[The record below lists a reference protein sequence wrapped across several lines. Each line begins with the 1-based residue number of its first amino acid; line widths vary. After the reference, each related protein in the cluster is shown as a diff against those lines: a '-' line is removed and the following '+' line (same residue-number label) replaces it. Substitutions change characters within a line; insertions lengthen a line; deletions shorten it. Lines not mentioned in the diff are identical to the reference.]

1 MGMCASNSAFV
12 GYPIA
17 LQLFGPAASVVLAL
31 CALVESLLI
40 MPLSLASAEPHD
52 RAQGRSVLLQSLR
65 GLVKN
70 PMIIGMGAG
79 INFTAL
85 DAHLPALATTAIGL
99 VASAASPV
107 ALFVIGG
114 SLVGL
119 QLDGQRTDIATV
131 VIGKLI
137 LHPLAV
143 FAALW
148 LLPATD
154 ATLSSAAV
162 LFAGMPMLSIY
173 PVLSQKYGL
182 VGCSAA
188 APLAASVCSIATITV
203 LIALLHWMPG
213 VGALMTRFHRQR
225 IG

>member
-17 LQLFGPAASVVLAL
+17 LQLFGPAARVALAL

-40 MPLSLASAEPHD
+40 MPLSLSLAPAEPHG

-79 INFTAL
+79 IIFSAL
-85 DAHLPALATTAIGL
+85 DVHLPAFATTAIGL

-119 QLDGQRTDIATV
+119 QLDGQRIDIAAV

-154 ATLSSAAV
+154 ATLSAAAV

-182 VGCSAA
+182 VGFSAA
-188 APLAASVCSIATITV
+188 ALLAASDCSFATITV
-203 LIALLHWMPG
+203 LIALH
-213 VGALMTRFHRQR
+213 
-225 IG
+225 

>member
-17 LQLFGPAASVVLAL
+17 LQLFGPTASVAPVL

-85 DAHLPALATTAIGL
+85 DVHLPALATTAIGL

-131 VIGKLI
+131 VIDKLI

-154 ATLSSAAV
+154 ATLSAAAV
-162 LFAGMPMLSIY
+162 LFA
-173 PVLSQKYGL
+173 
-182 VGCSAA
+182 
-188 APLAASVCSIATITV
+188 ASVCSFATITV
-203 LIALLHWMPG
+203 LIALLHWRPG
-213 VGALMTRFHRQR
+213 WGLKKQSLRSAKRGNLLRQGEK
-225 IG
+225 IDL

>member
-17 LQLFGPAASVVLAL
+17 LQLFGPAASVAPVL

-70 PMIIGMGAG
+70 PMIVGMGAG

-85 DAHLPALATTAIGL
+85 DVHLPALATTAIGL

-154 ATLSSAAV
+154 ATLSAAAV
-162 LFAGMPMLSIY
+162 LFA
-173 PVLSQKYGL
+173 
-182 VGCSAA
+182 
-188 APLAASVCSIATITV
+188 ASVCSFATITV

-213 VGALMTRFHRQR
+213 RGLKKQSLRSAKRGNLLRRGEK
-225 IG
+225 IDL

>member
-1 MGMCASNSAFV
+1 
-12 GYPIA
+12 
-17 LQLFGPAASVVLAL
+17 
-31 CALVESLLI
+31 
-40 MPLSLASAEPHD
+40 
-52 RAQGRSVLLQSLR
+52 
-65 GLVKN
+65 
-70 PMIIGMGAG
+70 MIIGMGAG

-85 DAHLPALATTAIGL
+85 DVHLPALATTAIGL

-154 ATLSSAAV
+154 ATLSAAAV
-162 LFAGMPMLSIY
+162 L
-173 PVLSQKYGL
+173 
-182 VGCSAA
+182 
-188 APLAASVCSIATITV
+188 LAASVCSFATTTV

-213 VGALMTRFHRQR
+213 WGLKKQSLRSAKRGNLLRRGEK
-225 IG
+225 IDL